1 MLRGL
6 DTIED
11 DMSIPI
17 EKKEP
22 LLRDFHKIIYKKGWT
37 FDESKNI

>member
-1 MLRGL
+1 MPIVVFYFVLRAL

-11 DMSIPI
+11 DMTISI

-22 LLRDFHKIIYKKGWT
+22 LLRT
-37 FDESKNI
+37 FYTHIDDEN